1 VMRPVRLIDING
13 LKLDGVEADAE
24 GLRLGA
30 LARMARTADA
40 PAVRRDYPAIAESLA
55 LAASGQLRNM
65 ASLAG
70 NVLQRTRCSYFR
82 DPTVAQ
88 CNKRA
93 PGSGCAALEGSNR
106 IHAVLGA
113 SDTCI
118 ATYPGDF
125 AAALIA
131 LDAEVETLG
140 PDGPRRFAF
149 EQLHVRPEARADVE
163 TTLKDGEL
171 ITGFRVPAGRRA
183 KRSVYEKVRD
193 RASYE
198 FAIASAA
205 VALELDGRLV
215 KSVRIALGGVA
226 TTPWRARE
234 AEDAL
239 TGKTLDEAAAR
250 TAGLIA
256 FRGAKT
262 REHNAYKTTL
272 GRETV
277 VRALMRAASLEG

>member
-1 VMRPVRLIDING
+1 
-13 LKLDGVEADAE
+13 
-24 GLRLGA
+24 
-30 LARMARTADA
+30 
-40 PAVRRDYPAIAESLA
+40 
-55 LAASGQLRNM
+55 M

-82 DPTVAQ
+82 DPTVAE

-93 PGSGCAALEGSNR
+93 PGSGCAALGGANR
-106 IHAVLGA
+106 MHAVLGA
-113 SDTCI
+113 SETCI

-125 AAALIA
+125 AASLMA

-140 PDGPRRFAF
+140 PDGPRRFPF
-149 EQLHVRPEARADVE
+149 EKLHVRPGERADVE

-171 ITGFRVPAGRRA
+171 ITGFRVPAGPWT

-198 FAIASAA
+198 FALASAA
-205 VALELDGRLV
+205 VALELDGQTV

-234 AEDAL
+234 AEEAL
-239 TGKTLDEAAAR
+239 TGKTLDESAAR

-256 FRGAKT
+256 FRGAQP
-262 REHNAYKTTL
+262 RDHNAYKTTL

-277 VRALMRAASLEG
+277 VRALMRAAKLEA